1 MFFNRFNIKIGYLF
15 ITEILQVFY
24 KLGKP
29 IEKQKS
35 VMYNK
40 IVQIKRDDI
49 VKTKHAI
56 NL

>member
-49 VKTKHAI
+49 VKNKTC
-56 NL
+56 N